1 MAENFVKQI
10 DGIYDIGTNVYN
22 SIFEQYERVIM
33 QSLITS
39 FGLDFLVRDQH
50 GGDVDTIHNVRQIGK
65 DEQMKYKNKRNEK
78 AYNNRGK
85 YNRDDFEKYH
95 SNYKTTYREIENAPL
110 EDEYTGKTIH
120 FYAPSDDIQASL
132 DHIISAKEVHDD
144 RGRVLSGLDSVSLAD
159 SPENFAWTNNS
170 LNKSMQYDS
179 AEEYIAKHPELDE
192 QTKQN
197 ILEIPKFEGEEI
209 KKASVGASILIG
221 GLGGAALGTAGGFA
235 ASGATT
241 AAVMALGTASTGT
254 AISALSGAAATNATL
269 AALGGGSLAA
279 GGGGIAL
286 GTTMLGVATL
296 GVGLLVGGVIFS
308 CTGSKL
314 SSKADKAWEQMISN
328 EQKINKICNYL
339 FDLQR
344 TAERYNATLL
354 RMRSLYIKQLDKM
367 RVVIESY
374 PERCVNWKNLSWEEQ
389 RIIENTVLIVGVL
402 YAMCKV
408 QLVYKS
414 NYSDQN
420 LINHAVINKAEQD
433 ANDVMAQ
440 VAA

>member
-1 MAENFVKQI
+1 MDILGEN
-10 DGIYDIGTNVYN
+10 
-22 SIFEQYERVIM
+22 E
-33 QSLITS
+33 
-39 FGLDFLVRDQH
+39 
-50 GGDVDTIHNVRQIGK
+50 
-65 DEQMKYKNKRNEK
+65 MK
-78 AYNNRGK
+78 
-85 YNRDDFEKYH
+85 
-95 SNYKTTYREIENAPL
+95 
-110 EDEYTGKTIH
+110 
-120 FYAPSDDIQASL
+120 
-132 DHIISAKEVHDD
+132 
-144 RGRVLSGLDSVSLAD
+144 VLSEFQQFSDLFERIKNRPEFADVKIGNVS
-159 SPENFAWTNNS
+159 
-170 LNKSMQYDS
+170 
-179 AEEYIAKHPELDE
+179 
-192 QTKQN
+192 
-197 ILEIPKFEGEEI
+197 IPKFEGEEI

-286 GTTMLGVATL
+286 GTTMLGAATL

>member
-1 MAENFVKQI
+1 
-10 DGIYDIGTNVYN
+10 
-22 SIFEQYERVIM
+22 
-33 QSLITS
+33 
-39 FGLDFLVRDQH
+39 
-50 GGDVDTIHNVRQIGK
+50 
-65 DEQMKYKNKRNEK
+65 
-78 AYNNRGK
+78 
-85 YNRDDFEKYH
+85 
-95 SNYKTTYREIENAPL
+95 
-110 EDEYTGKTIH
+110 
-120 FYAPSDDIQASL
+120 
-132 DHIISAKEVHDD
+132 
-144 RGRVLSGLDSVSLAD
+144 
-159 SPENFAWTNNS
+159 
-170 LNKSMQYDS
+170 MQYDS

-286 GTTMLGVATL
+286 GTTMLGAATL

>member
-10 DGIYDIGTNVYN
+10 DGNYDVGTNVYN

-65 DEQMKYKNKRNEK
+65 DEQMQYKNKKNEE

-286 GTTMLGVATL
+286 GTTMLGAATL

-314 SSKADKAWEQMISN
+314 SNKADKAWEQMISN